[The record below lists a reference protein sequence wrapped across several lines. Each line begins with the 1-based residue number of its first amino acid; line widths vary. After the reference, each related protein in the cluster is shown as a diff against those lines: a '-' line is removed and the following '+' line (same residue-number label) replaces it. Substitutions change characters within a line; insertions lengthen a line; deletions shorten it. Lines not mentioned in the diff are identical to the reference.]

1 MNANIPQKYILIK
14 QLRKEV
20 WIWSCKGIHNIRFAF
35 LMFSAI
41 TFFLAL
47 LHLLWQKYYIF
58 AVDTE

>member
-1 MNANIPQKYILIK
+1 MAFPINAKQILIHVSIFIEDEIQTGSK
-14 QLRKEV
+14 TSQYPIK
-20 WIWSCKGIHNIRFAF
+20 
-35 LMFSAI
+35 FSAI